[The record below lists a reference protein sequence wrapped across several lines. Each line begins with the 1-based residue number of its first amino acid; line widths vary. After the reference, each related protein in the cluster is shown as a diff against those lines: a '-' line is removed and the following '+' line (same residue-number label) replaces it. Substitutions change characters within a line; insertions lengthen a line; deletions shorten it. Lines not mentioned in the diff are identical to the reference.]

1 MAIYNILMA
10 LINLDNYNN
19 LEIQIKIILYI
30 GILQEDKIAYLYNNL
45 IIIDQIKIQLI
56 IYKMILN
63 YLFNFKVCI
72 MIIINHQLIS
82 NYYNVCMRIINLEQI
97 YINYI

>member
-1 MAIYNILMA
+1 
-10 LINLDNYNN
+10 
-19 LEIQIKIILYI
+19 
-30 GILQEDKIAYLYNNL
+30 
-45 IIIDQIKIQLI
+45 
-56 IYKMILN
+56 MILN